1 MQALTPALFLS
12 GLASVRR
19 DGEPGGKI
27 ATGGKEDADYIR
39 SNARDWLITWIQHLL
54 INLSRTY

>member
-27 ATGGKEDADYIR
+27 ATGGKEDAD
-39 SNARDWLITWIQHLL
+39 
-54 INLSRTY
+54 